1 MKKSERLASA
11 GLKIAVLLV
20 FAAFGESIAA
30 PVREQFF
37 KAFSS
42 GNVEKIDQV
51 LEIFKDA
58 EGRMVRAYEGALL
71 MKKAD
76 LIKGAGAK
84 LKMFKK
90 GHEIFEGELAADPD
104 NAELRFIRLCIQE
117 NAPKILKYRQE
128 IETDKAFVVKSFASL
143 PGDIRKHI
151 IDYAGSS
158 NVLRPGE
165 LK

>member
-1 MKKSERLASA
+1 MKKSKRIVSA

-20 FAAFGESIAA
+20 FAAFTGGAAA

-42 GNVEKIDQV
+42 GNVEQIDHV
-51 LEIFKDA
+51 LAIFKDTDGKMA
-58 EGRMVRAYEGALL
+58 RAYEGALL

-76 LIKGAGAK
+76 LIKGAGEK

-117 NAPKILKYRQE
+117 NAPKILKYRKE
-128 IETDKAFVVKSFASL
+128 IEADKAFVVKSFPSL
-143 PGDIRKHI
+143 PADVQKHI
-151 IDYAGSS
+151 TDYAGSS
-158 NVLRPGE
+158 KVLRPDE